1 MSVFILINLITQIL
15 CEINHI
21 FKAVANLLI
30 IFGKSFK
37 VFTQFMQNLK
47 YLNKFLWNYRN
58 SLIIGGFFILIA
70 NLFAL
75 YPAEFVRKAFD
86 FISENINKD
95 TFSSSEIYYMIIK
108 YSALIIIFA
117 LLKGL
122 FMFFMRQTI
131 IVMSR
136 NIEFDL
142 KNEIYNQY
150 QNLSISFYNKNKTGD
165 LMNRISEDV
174 SRVRMYL
181 GPAIMYGINTTI
193 LFYLVISK
201 MISVSHKL
209 TLFVLIPLPILAYLI
224 YLVSTKIN
232 KKSEKVQAQL
242 SDLTTLSQETF
253 SGIKI
258 IKSFNNEKN
267 SWLIFLD
274 ACKQYTSKQI
284 NLVKIEAVFFPL
296 IVTMIGMSTIFIIY
310 VGGIESYSGNIT
322 TGNIAEFIIY
332 VNMLAWPVA
341 SLGWITSIIQRAAA
355 SQKRIN
361 NFLLM
366 KPEIQ
371 NKSNNNSKIEGDLH
385 FKNVSFTYSDTKI
398 KALNKINFVIKQ
410 GKSLGVFGKT
420 GSGKSTIANL
430 VCRLYDPNSGQ
441 ILLGD
446 KDLKDLN
453 LNILRSS
460 IGYVPQD
467 GYLFSG
473 DISENISF
481 SSNKKTDLEIIE
493 ASKKAEIFDEITSFS
508 QEYNTIIGE
517 RGVKLSGGQ
526 RQRLAIARTF
536 YKNPKLYIFDD
547 CLSAVDAKKEQK
559 ILKNLKKLSEKKTS
573 IIISH
578 RISTIK
584 HCDLIIVL
592 DNGEI
597 VERGKHD
604 NLIKNKGIYYQIN
617 ETQNNSI

>member
-1 MSVFILINLITQIL
+1 MKI
-15 CEINHI
+15 
-21 FKAVANLLI
+21 
-30 IFGKSFK
+30 
-37 VFTQFMQNLK
+37 K
-47 YLNKFLWNYRN
+47 YLKCLFT
-58 SLIIGGFFILIA
+58 IL
-70 NLFAL
+70 AL
-75 YPAEFVRKAFD
+75 
-86 FISENINKD
+86 
-95 TFSSSEIYYMIIK
+95 
-108 YSALIIIFA
+108 
-117 LLKGL
+117 
-122 FMFFMRQTI
+122 
-131 IVMSR
+131 
-136 NIEFDL
+136 
-142 KNEIYNQY
+142 
-150 QNLSISFYNKNKTGD
+150 
-165 LMNRISEDV
+165 
-174 SRVRMYL
+174 
-181 GPAIMYGINTTI
+181 TTI
-193 LFYLVISK
+193 
-201 MISVSHKL
+201 
-209 TLFVLIPLPILAYLI
+209 
-224 YLVSTKIN
+224 
-232 KKSEKVQAQL
+232 
-242 SDLTTLSQETF
+242 SQETF

-267 SWLIFLD
+267 SWLMFLS

-361 NFLLM
+361 NFLLI

-385 FKNVSFTYSDTKI
+385 FKNVSFIHNDTKI
-398 KALNKINFVIKQ
+398 KALNKINFVIRE
-410 GKSLGVFGKT
+410 GKSLGIFGKT

-430 VCRLYDPNSGQ
+430 VCRLYDPNSGK

-446 KDLKDLN
+446 KDLKELN
-453 LNILRSS
+453 LYNLRSS

-473 DISENISF
+473 TISENISF
-481 SSNKKTDLEIIE
+481 SSNKKTDQKIIN
-493 ASKKAEIFDEITSFS
+493 ASKKAEIFDEITNFS
-508 QEYNTIIGE
+508 QGYDTIIGE

-536 YKNPKLYIFDD
+536 YKNPDLYIFDD

-559 ILKNLKKLSEKKTS
+559 ILRNLKKLTERKTS
-573 IIISH
+573 ILISH

-584 HCDLIIVL
+584 HCDNIIVL

-597 VERGKHD
+597 VERGSHE